1 MITYKFRG
9 VRSGG
14 GAEPPGP
21 AWRGSFNITY
31 ACISLPQAI
40 YILHCIALHSP
51 KLKIKKRNKI
61 YSDSQQ
67 YPSRLCLI
75 K

>member
-31 ACISLPQAI
+31 ACISLPRGATRTFARGGN
-40 YILHCIALHSP
+40 ILFC
-51 KLKIKKRNKI
+51 KG
-61 YSDSQQ
+61 QGGG
-67 YPSRLCLI
+67 
-75 K
+75 